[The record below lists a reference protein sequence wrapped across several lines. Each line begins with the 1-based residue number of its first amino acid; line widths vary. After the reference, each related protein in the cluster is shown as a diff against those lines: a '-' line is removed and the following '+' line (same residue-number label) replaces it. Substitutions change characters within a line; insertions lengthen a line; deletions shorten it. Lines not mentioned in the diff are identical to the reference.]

1 MTAAAWRQYEWR
13 QFICRVC
20 GLVYDEALG
29 DADSGLAP
37 GTRFEDI
44 PDDWACPICGVGKAD
59 FEPHEPQARPARGAS
74 AARALASVVSVSM
87 ATMRRPRGYA
97 ADAGVLVVGAGTAGW
112 QLVRALRER
121 DADLPITL
129 LTACSGDVY
138 DKPMLSVAVARGLDP
153 ATLAREAGADAARRL
168 GIRLLAHTHALHVD
182 TRLKTL
188 RTSRGTLHWRQ
199 LVLAHGAAPALPAV
213 LPPGLVWRVN
223 DLACYQRLRAT
234 LGPAPQQVAIV
245 GAGLVGC
252 ELANDLALA
261 GHRIMLLDM
270 ADRPLAAQLPPE
282 ASDRLLAAWQGLPI
296 RFIGGARVVGVQLAA
311 AVATAV
317 PPAVDARAGD
327 GTAAAPA
334 PSDAGCDYTPR
345 LQVMLQDAAPLGADL
360 VIAATGLRTP
370 GRLARSA
377 GLAYDGTAGGI
388 VVDPATGA
396 TSQPGIYALG
406 DCVVLQ
412 GQASRTIAPIARQV
426 RAVVDAIVGG
436 TPSSAATTSEV
447 LRIKTS
453 ALPIQ
458 ISGSLLG
465 PGQWLT
471 DCNDAQQLRMRRLGA
486 DGKALATLVAKPP
499 QHSSA

>member
-1 MTAAAWRQYEWR
+1 
-13 QFICRVC
+13 
-20 GLVYDEALG
+20 
-29 DADSGLAP
+29 
-37 GTRFEDI
+37 
-44 PDDWACPICGVGKAD
+44 
-59 FEPHEPQARPARGAS
+59 
-74 AARALASVVSVSM
+74 M
-87 ATMRRPRGYA
+87 A
-97 ADAGVLVVGAGTAGW
+97 
-112 QLVRALRER
+112 
-121 DADLPITL
+121 I
-129 LTACSGDVY
+129 
-138 DKPMLSVAVARGLDP
+138 
-153 ATLAREAGADAARRL
+153 
-168 GIRLLAHTHALHVD
+168 I
-182 TRLKTL
+182 
-188 RTSRGTLHWRQ
+188 
-199 LVLAHGAAPALPAV
+199 
-213 LPPGLVWRVN
+213 
-223 DLACYQRLRAT
+223 
-234 LGPAPQQVAIV
+234 

-261 GHRIMLLDM
+261 GHAITLLDL

-296 RFIGGARVVGVQLAA
+296 RFIGGARVAGVQPAA
-311 AVATAV
+311 RSCDG
-317 PPAVDARAGD
+317 PCRRPLMPGAGD
-327 GTAAAPA
+327 GTAAAQA
-334 PSDAGCDYTPR
+334 PGDAGGGDTPR
-345 LQVMLQDAAPLGADL
+345 LQVLLQDSAPLCADM

-377 GLAYDGTAGGI
+377 GLAYDGAAGGM

-426 RAVVDAIVGG
+426 RAVVDAIGGG
-436 TPSSAATTSEV
+436 TPSAAATTSEV

-471 DCNDAQQLRMRRLGA
+471 DCNDAQQLRMRRLGP
-486 DGKALATLVAKPP
+486 DGQAMATLVAKPP